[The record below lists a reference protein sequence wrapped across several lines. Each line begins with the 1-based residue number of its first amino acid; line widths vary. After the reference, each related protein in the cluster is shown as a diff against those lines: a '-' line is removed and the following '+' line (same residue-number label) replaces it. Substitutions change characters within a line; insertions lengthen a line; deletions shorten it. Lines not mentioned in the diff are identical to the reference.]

1 MEEKFA
7 GLKNFLK
14 ELNKQGICLAFS
26 GGIDSTVLLFLCKD
40 LNLTAVTFKS
50 VFQTEEEIEE
60 TTTLCNFYGV
70 KQEIIEYFPLEN
82 EIIKNNPKDRCYHC
96 KRLIMD
102 TIAKA
107 AAEDGYAIIADGTNA
122 SDDASDRPGTRALKE
137 LGIRSPLRE
146 CSLTKDEIRRLSR
159 EAGLFTWD
167 KSAYACLA
175 TRIPSGE
182 PIDKEKLSITEEA
195 EDFLQSLGF
204 SDFRVRLLAGCA
216 RIQIRESQYPLLLE
230 KRTEINNKLGEL
242 YKAVLLDMEAR
253 DE

>member
-1 MEEKFA
+1 MTIEQFFRENRKIA
-7 GLKNFLK
+7 
-14 ELNKQGICLAFS
+14 IAFS
-26 GGIDSTVLLFLCKD
+26 GGVDSAYPLYAARKAGADARAYYVKTEFQPQFELEDAMRLARELDAPLRILERDVL
-40 LNLTAVTFKS
+40 S
-50 VFQTEEEIEE
+50 IPS
-60 TTTLCNFYGV
+60 
-70 KQEIIEYFPLEN
+70 ISS
-82 EIIKNNPKDRCYHC
+82 NPPDRCYHC

-107 AAEDGYAIIADGTNA
+107 AAEDGYTIIADGTNA

-159 EAGLFTWD
+159 EAGLVTWD

-216 RIQIRESQYPLLLE
+216 RIQIRRFQYPLLLE
-230 KRTEINNKLGEL
+230 KRTEINNKLGKL

>member
-1 MEEKFA
+1 MENRKIA
-7 GLKNFLK
+7 
-14 ELNKQGICLAFS
+14 IAFS
-26 GGIDSTVLLFLCKD
+26 GGVDSAYLLYAARKAGADVCAYYVKTEFQPQFELDDAMRLARELDAPLRILKRDVL
-40 LNLTAVTFKS
+40 S
-50 VFQTEEEIEE
+50 IPS
-60 TTTLCNFYGV
+60 
-70 KQEIIEYFPLEN
+70 ISS
-82 EIIKNNPKDRCYHC
+82 NPPDRCYHC

-182 PIDKEKLSITEEA
+182 AIDREKLVATEEA
-195 EDFLQSLGF
+195 EDFLRSLGF

-216 RIQIRESQYPLLLE
+216 RIQIRRFQYPLLLE
-230 KRTEINNKLGEL
+230 KRTEINNKLGKL

>member
-1 MEEKFA
+1 MTLDGFFRENGKA
-7 GLKNFLK
+7 A
-14 ELNKQGICLAFS
+14 LAFS
-26 GGIDSTVLLFLCKD
+26 GGVDSAFLLHYAIRLGADVRPYYVKTAFQPRFELDDAMRLASQLDIGMKVLEAD
-40 LNLTAVTFKS
+40 
-50 VFQTEEEIEE
+50 VFACPAI
-60 TTTLCNFYGV
+60 V
-70 KQEIIEYFPLEN
+70 S
-82 EIIKNNPKDRCYHC
+82 NPPDRCYHC
-96 KRLIMD
+96 KRLIME
-102 TIAKA
+102 TIASA
-107 AAEDGYAIIADGTNA
+107 AAADGYGLVIDGTNA

-182 PIDKEKLSITEEA
+182 TIDREKLAATEEA
-195 EDFLQSLGF
+195 EDFLRSLGF

-216 RIQIRESQYPLLLE
+216 RIQIRESQYPILLE
-230 KRTEINNKLGEL
+230 KRTEINNKLGKL